1 MKKEAK
7 KETEILE
14 GLARELLEGMGV
26 TVKIDV
32 SEDKDNEAFVVNIN
46 SDEEQGLLIGKKGE
60 TVTAIQTA
68 LSLMFK
74 QNFGDWKRVVV
85 NVGDYMEKQEEYLR
99 SLAERTVERVR
110 ETGEAQSLYNLKPA
124 QRRIVHM
131 VIQEIEGVVSES
143 TGEGSERCLVVKPDA
158 SK

>member
-1 MKKEAK
+1 MKKIAK
-7 KETEILE
+7 KETEILQD
-14 GLARELLEGMGV
+14 LAKELLEGMGV
-26 TVKIDV
+26 TAKIEV
-32 SEDKDNEAFVVNIN
+32 TEDEGNEALVVNIN

-68 LSLMFK
+68 LTLMFK
-74 QNFGDWKRVVV
+74 QSFGDWKRVVV
-85 NVGDYMEKQEEYLR
+85 NVGDYMEKQEEYLKN
-99 SLAERTVERVR
+99 LAERTAERVK

-131 VIQEIEGVVSES
+131 IIQEIGGVVSES